1 MKTSETNYT
10 RHLLPASMAKKHFL
24 DTFKQSFTV
33 KEVLNTSENF
43 TLLDSFDWGL
53 YNSGYIAIRVPDN
66 RMIFWSQNDLLD
78 PELSQIIENS
88 SAKSKFWWDFFAPET
103 DKAETSNSNIKKI
116 LKKALKLRAL
126 SPVYKGIL
134 KTQQFNLQDDEGKVL
149 VFCQLVS
156 IHAENS
162 PRMPIIRQARL
173 IPVTGYN
180 NEHDKAIQLIQDL
193 GGFVP
198 TLEPLDSLMNALG
211 ITPQPYTIKPNFP
224 MPAETPARQAISSI
238 ISIMLDK
245 QRITE
250 PGIIKD
256 IDTEFLH
263 HFRVALRMVRAAV
276 AQLKVAF
283 PEQDVIILKER
294 FGTLAR
300 NTNHLRDI
308 DVFIL
313 EKERYMNLL
322 PESLRHGLLPMFDD
336 FEKDRSTEVKR
347 VAKWLSG
354 KAYKQEINKLQALF
368 VNGYTAVE
376 TEWSQKPSIE
386 LAVKKIQKRY
396 KVIQKAAS
404 TISHDT
410 PDDDIHSIRIDCKKL
425 RYLLYFFGE
434 LFDKKQVKVAAL
446 HLKSLQD
453 RLGTFND
460 LSVQGKFLEQY
471 LYDIEHK
478 ANKDILLIA
487 SLGGL
492 ISTLHALQIQEREHC
507 IKELA
512 IFSNKQNR
520 ILFKNTFV
528 NNTDSPELLKQESTI

>member
-1 MKTSETNYT
+1 MKTLNTNYT

-24 DTFKQSFTV
+24 DAFKQSFTV

-53 YNSGYIAIRVPDN
+53 YNSGYIAMRLTNN
-66 RMIFWSQNDLLD
+66 RISFWKQNDLLD
-78 PELSQIIENS
+78 PELSQSIDNV
-88 SAKSKFWWDFFAPET
+88 SAKSKFCWDFFASENTET
-103 DKAETSNSNIKKI
+103 EAAAENIKKI

-134 KTQQFNLQDDEGKVL
+134 KTQQFNLQDDEGKIL
-149 VFCQLVS
+149 VFCQLIS
-156 IHAENS
+156 IHAEDS
-162 PRMPIIRQARL
+162 PRIPVMRQARL
-173 IPVTGYN
+173 IPVTGYE
-180 NEHDKAIQLIQDL
+180 NEHNKAIELIESL
-193 GGFVP
+193 GGFIP
-198 TLEPLDSLMNALG
+198 TFTPLDSLMSALG

-224 MPAETPARQAISSI
+224 IPAAMPARQAISSI
-238 ISIMLDK
+238 ISIMLEK

-276 AQLKVAF
+276 AQLKIAF
-283 PEQDVIILKER
+283 PEQDVIMLKER

-300 NTNHLRDI
+300 NTNLLRDL

-313 EKERYMNLL
+313 EKVHYMSLL
-322 PESLRHGLLPMFDD
+322 PESLRDGLLPMFND
-336 FEKDRSTEVKR
+336 FEKKRGVEVKR

-354 KAYKQEINKLQALF
+354 RAYKQEMNKLQALF

-396 KVIQKAAS
+396 KVIQEAAS
-404 TISHDT
+404 IISLDT
-410 PDDDIHSIRIDCKKL
+410 PDDDIHRIRIDCKKL
-425 RYLLYFFGE
+425 RYLLYFFGG
-434 LFDKKQVKVAAL
+434 LFDKKQVKIAAL

-478 ANKDILLIA
+478 ASKDILLIA

-492 ISTLHALQIQEREHC
+492 ISTLYALQIHERERC

-512 IFSNKQNR
+512 VFSNEQNQQ
-520 ILFKNTFV
+520 LFKNTFV
-528 NNTDSPELLKQESTI
+528 DKEDIAALSEKARTI